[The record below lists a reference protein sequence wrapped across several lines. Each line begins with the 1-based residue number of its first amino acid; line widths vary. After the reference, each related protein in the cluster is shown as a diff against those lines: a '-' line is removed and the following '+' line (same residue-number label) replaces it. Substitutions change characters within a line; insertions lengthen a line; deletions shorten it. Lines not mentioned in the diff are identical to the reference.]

1 MVPQVLLLLHL
12 TSQQV
17 CSRPPPPATS
27 GAPAPRTLHSA
38 PSPPATAG
46 SSNPRSTACSAPFI
60 PCALVS
66 RYTTLHRALD
76 SRSCSSGVARAPLHM
91 SVAVAACPPLQHCS
105 INPGQWY
112 QPSTEHIRPSQ
123 HQLLQPRLQ
132 WPHSPA
138 GITAQCNV
146 DRSQRPAAAR
156 CGHERTRS
164 TQQRQHA
171 VGLTLLQWQPS
182 VASAVSRRRPR
193 RSIRLRWR
201 CGARL
206 EVQGRQRLLMMS
218 PADERCLSEGCYTTA
233 SPRAHAGRRPLRLQP
248 AQISK
253 PLTPTI
259 PQVQRVG
266 CRVTVASECI
276 PGRSLHCARV
286 WAHSA

>member
-1 MVPQVLLLLHL
+1 MHLQQPTVVPQVLLLLHL

-76 SRSCSSGVARAPLHM
+76 SRSCSSGVARASLHM
-91 SVAVAACPPLQHCS
+91 SVAVCRSRMSAPSALQ
-105 INPGQWY
+105 Y

-138 GITAQCNV
+138 GITAQRNV
-146 DRSQRPAAAR
+146 DRSHRPAAAR

-206 EVQGRQRLLMMS
+206 EVEGWQRLLMMS
-218 PADERCLSEGCYTTA
+218 AADERCLSEGCCTTA
-233 SPRAHAGRRPLRLQP
+233 SQRARAGAPAPTSPTRPNQLTPDPYDPAGAACRLQ
-248 AQISK
+248 SD
-253 PLTPTI
+253 
-259 PQVQRVG
+259 
-266 CRVTVASECI
+266 S
-276 PGRSLHCARV
+276 SL
-286 WAHSA
+286 